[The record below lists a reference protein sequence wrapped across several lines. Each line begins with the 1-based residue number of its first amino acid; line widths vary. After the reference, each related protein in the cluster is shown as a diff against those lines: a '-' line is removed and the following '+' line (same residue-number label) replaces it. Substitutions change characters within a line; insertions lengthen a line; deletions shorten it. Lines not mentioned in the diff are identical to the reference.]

1 MTTLA
6 WIFMLSSVSS
16 VVLLAVWCFKRVLTD
31 D

>member
-1 MTTLA
+1 MTPLA

-16 VVLLAVWCFKRVLTD
+16 VVVLTAWCFKRVLQD